1 MHDASKPLS
10 DMSPD
15 TSPVETPNISHGTS
29 HDTLLKT
36 VPNTSC
42 VAVPDTSLDTL
53 SASLPTPLSQTLLDS
68 LVSPVDVRALDNS
81 QLEQLAQEVRQRIIE
96 VVSKNGGHLAPSLG
110 VVELTLALLHCFDAD
125 RDKFVWDVG
134 HQAYAWK
141 LLTGRANQ
149 FATLRKLHGIS
160 GFPRP
165 SESPYDHFGVGHSS
179 TSISAALGMAMAR
192 DLTRGENAANEHVIA
207 VIGDGSMTAGQALEG
222 LNLAGHMEKRCI
234 VILNDNEMSISP
246 NVGALSRFLS
256 RTLSSRWVRQTKK
269 DVLKLL
275 RSIPRVG
282 PDLATYAM
290 RGEWSFKSFFT
301 PGMLFE
307 AFRFTYIGPV
317 DGHDLVA
324 LKKHIEKAAAVEDG
338 PVLLHVLTTKGK
350 GYAPAEK
357 DPCHFHGVGAFDPT
371 QRQEAESLAEKI
383 PSAPAPQTCAP
394 ITFTNA
400 FAACLTALGERDERI
415 FTITAAMPEGTGTHA
430 FQERFPERF
439 MDVGI
444 CEQHAVTFAAG
455 LAMQG
460 LRPVVAIYSTFL
472 QRAYD
477 QVLHDVCL
485 QKAPVTFCLD
495 RAGLVGEDGATHHG
509 VFDIAY
515 LRHIPHIRILAPRD
529 EALLCHALFTAISGN
544 APTAIRYPRGKGFGE
559 EHGVIMPQLSAGNA
573 ELRSLEEG
581 QGEILCEGADMLIM
595 AVGSCAHFALSAA
608 KTLQAEHNVSV
619 TVFDPIWLKPLPD
632 AQILDLV
639 RNHAK
644 LLLVEE
650 GMLAGGFSSSI
661 LELLAD
667 NALLGGIRLKRLGIG
682 DAFVE
687 HGTQQ
692 ELRTLVGLTAENIV
706 HEALQ
711 LVVAQ

>member
-1 MHDASKPLS
+1 MHDAPKTLPETPPISVLS
-10 DMSPD
+10 S
-15 TSPVETPNISHGTS
+15 TSPS
-29 HDTLLKT
+29 DTAPIATDRQL
-36 VPNTSC
+36 
-42 VAVPDTSLDTL
+42 LDTL
-53 SASLPTPLSQTLLDS
+53 TSPL
-68 LVSPVDVRALDNS
+68 DVRGLDMA

-110 VVELTLALLHCFDAD
+110 VVELTLALLHCFDAE

-141 LLTGRANQ
+141 LLTGRAQQ
-149 FATLRKLHGIS
+149 FATLRKLNGIS

-179 TSISAALGMAMAR
+179 TSISAALGMALAR
-192 DLTRGENAANEHVIA
+192 DLAHNENAANEHVVAI
-207 VIGDGSMTAGQALEG
+207 IGDGSMTAGQALEG

-256 RTLSSRWVRQTKK
+256 RTLSSRWVRQTKR

-350 GYAPAEK
+350 GYAPAEQ

-371 QRQEAESLAEKI
+371 QKHITIAEKI
-383 PSAPAPQTCAP
+383 PATESAQKAAP

-400 FAACLTALGERDERI
+400 FASCLIALGERDDRI
-415 FTITAAMPEGTGTHA
+415 VTITAAMPEGTGTHA

-485 QKAPVTFCLD
+485 QKAPVTFCID

-529 EALLCHALFTAISGN
+529 EALLCHALFTAINGN
-544 APTAIRYPRGKGFGE
+544 APTAIRYPRGKGFGSNY
-559 EHGVIMPQLSAGNA
+559 GVVMPQLSEKNTD
-573 ELRSLEEG
+573 LRLLEEG
-581 QGEILCEGADMLIM
+581 LGDILHEGTELVIM
-595 AVGSCAHFALSAA
+595 AAGSCAHMALCAA
-608 KTLQAEHNVSV
+608 KKLHDTHNVSV
-619 TVFDPIWLKPLPD
+619 TVFDPIWLKPLPQ
-632 AQILDLV
+632 AQILALMQK
-639 RNHAK
+639 HTK

-650 GMLAGGFSSSI
+650 GTLAGGFSSSI

-667 NALLGGIRLKRLGIG
+667 NNVLGNVEIKRLGIA
-682 DAFVE
+682 DVFIE
-687 HGTQQ
+687 HGTQR
-692 ELRTLVGLTAENIV
+692 ELRKLVGLTTENIV
-706 HEALQ
+706 QEALGA
-711 LVVAQ
+711 VSK